1 MFQLRT
7 NAKQGET
14 ARIVE
19 SHFLAKN
26 ARNGAPGRSGLPVW
40 ASPGGLGA
48 FVDTVPTS
56 GKARTKVTILGTDL
70 KGATALSFNGTAA
83 TFKVVSASEITTT
96 VPTGATSGTIT
107 VTTLTGTTPDSG
119 VAFQIP

>member
-1 MFQLRT
+1 V
-7 NAKQGET
+7 G
-14 ARIVE
+14 V
-19 SHFLAKN
+19 
-26 ARNGAPGRSGLPVW
+26 
-40 ASPGGLGA
+40 PGGLGA